1 MSVGVGTTEYT
12 VGSIMDRLFQTYLT
26 PPDDQYAQ
34 VRLGTDI
41 TSTTVETIII
51 GGFTIPEDEA
61 LLRQGSILEVDQE
74 LLRVVSYDAT
84 AGSVEVTRG
93 EYGTV
98 PAVHNV
104 PKLMN
109 LNPPYTRAS
118 VFEAVSDNIITL
130 FPKLFTVNTE
140 YLGSVAGSVY
150 PVNDDLAVEVVSAW
164 VDGWNDVTDIMAEVV
179 DYHAMAGGRAIVTN
193 HAAGGSL
200 WFRYRRRM
208 AKPTDELTSLKD
220 VGVDDRW
227 VNIVMAGAAGDLM
240 IGKDIPASQ
249 TEWVKSVLEAE
260 SIRVGT
266 RMSIAGGLRQY
277 RNTLLVDAQREMK
290 AEYKTKVRMR
300 NPMKSIA

>member
-1 MSVGVGTTEYT
+1 MTVGEGTTEYT

-34 VRLGTDI
+34 VRLGTAI
-41 TSTTVETIII
+41 TSTTVETILL

-74 LLRVVSYDAT
+74 LMRVVTYDAV
-84 AGSVEVTRG
+84 AGSVLVTRG

-98 PAVHNV
+98 PALHTI

-118 VFEAVSDNIITL
+118 VFESVADNIIVL
-130 FPKLFTVNTE
+130 FPKLFTVNTA

-164 VDGWNDVTDIMAEVV
+164 TDGWNSNTDIAAEVV
-179 DYHAMAGGRAIVTN
+179 DYHPMAGGRAIITN
-193 HAAGGSL
+193 HPAGGSL

-208 AKPTDELTSLKD
+208 AKPTNELTSLED
-220 VGVDDRW
+220 VWVDARW
-227 VNIVMAGAAGDLM
+227 VNIVMAGTAGDLM

-249 TEWVKSVLEAE
+249 TEWIKSVLEAE
-260 SIRVGT
+260 NIRVGT

-290 AEYKTKVRMR
+290 AEYKAKIRMR
-300 NPMKSIA
+300 NPMKSVV